1 MEEKQIRENI
11 EALKSTITFL
21 ENLLNNVAEK
31 DNLLEFT
38 QLRNFLRSK
47 DWPAAVPQNIFNEN
61 EEQAATRTLHEII
74 KTEIK
79 DKKFLEYGCANG
91 FIPYVTEKLGAN
103 SIGFDPEKQDWSH
116 FDFSE
121 NFLLTN
127 QFELVQT
134 QAPYDVILINGFLEF
149 TKNPEEVIKNVKEL
163 LSETGEIYLRI
174 CPWTNRHA
182 TYSYKKMNKAYLHLI
197 FAGEE
202 LYKLGVQPLK
212 IIPRI
217 NSINY
222 YKSIITNQLLKIKEQ
237 NITTEHVEVF
247 FTHQHLLMNRIKEN
261 LKKLTNEH
269 VTKKMLETQYVDL
282 ILQK

>member
-1 MEEKQIRENI
+1 
-11 EALKSTITFL
+11 
-21 ENLLNNVAEK
+21 
-31 DNLLEFT
+31 
-38 QLRNFLRSK
+38 
-47 DWPAAVPQNIFNEN
+47 
-61 EEQAATRTLHEII
+61 
-74 KTEIK
+74 
-79 DKKFLEYGCANG
+79 
-91 FIPYVTEKLGAN
+91 
-103 SIGFDPEKQDWSH
+103 
-116 FDFSE
+116 
-121 NFLLTN
+121 
-127 QFELVQT
+127 
-134 QAPYDVILINGFLEF
+134 
-149 TKNPEEVIKNVKEL
+149 
-163 LSETGEIYLRI
+163 
-174 CPWTNRHA
+174 
-182 TYSYKKMNKAYLHLI
+182 MNKAYLHLI